1 MNSKE
6 IKEQQTKELTE
17 WETMMKNAIFQSQK
31 ETYKLYQGNYI
42 ENTAFNNTPEA
53 LMDSYDDE
61 GNIPLDFFSE
71 INGF

>member
-1 MNSKE
+1 MGNYDE
-6 IKEQQTKELTE
+6 
-17 WETMMKNAIFQSQK
+17 K